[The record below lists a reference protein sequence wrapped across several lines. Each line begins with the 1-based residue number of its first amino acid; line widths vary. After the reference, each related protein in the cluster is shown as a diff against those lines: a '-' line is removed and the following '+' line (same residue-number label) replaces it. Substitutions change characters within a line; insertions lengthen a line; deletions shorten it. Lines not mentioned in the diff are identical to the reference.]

1 MEPNAILLIL
11 IGLFVTSMIV
21 YAIKPLP
28 MTKNL
33 FIGTAVIAFFVLH
46 LYEN

>member
-21 YAIKPLP
+21 YA
-28 MTKNL
+28 MET
-33 FIGTAVIAFFVLH
+33 TS
-46 LYEN
+46 YD